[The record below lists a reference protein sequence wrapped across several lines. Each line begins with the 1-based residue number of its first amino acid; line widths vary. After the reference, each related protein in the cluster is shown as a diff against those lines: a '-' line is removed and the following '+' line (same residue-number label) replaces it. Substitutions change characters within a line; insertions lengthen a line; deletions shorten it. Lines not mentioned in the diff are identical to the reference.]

1 MIYELIEQKVRR
13 PERVVLT
20 GRSRPDNMR
29 AYLDRAEPVLE
40 KKARV
45 LWKAMKDA
53 ITERDVEYI
62 RQTGYV
68 QQGLIDAWNVLV
80 TEWVEAAL
88 EPDWKKAVESA
99 GNSMFAA
106 LNRTR
111 KAAEFN
117 SVHSNI
123 LKWMAER
130 GGILIRELTE
140 GQAKTINALL
150 RHQVF
155 QGMTSNYQLASMLRS
170 FIGLLSREAQAVAN
184 YRAELMAQGLA
195 QEKIEKLVE
204 KYSMFLLKARAKR
217 IARTELAS
225 AYNFGQWE
233 SLRQMRESGL
243 VDEIE
248 KEWITAE
255 DERTCP
261 ICAELDGEKVGHN
274 EAFSI
279 GEMHPPAHVQC
290 RCSLGYSAVRR

>member
-1 MIYELIEQKVRR
+1 MIYELIEQKIRR
-13 PERVVLT
+13 PEQIILT
-20 GRSRPDNMR
+20 GRNHPGGMLS
-29 AYLDRAEPVLE
+29 YLKTAEARLE

-45 LWKAMKDA
+45 LWKAMKEA
-53 ITERDVEYI
+53 VTENDIEYI
-62 RQTGYV
+62 RQTGSV
-68 QQGLIDAWNVLV
+68 RPGLNDAWNVVV

-106 LNRTR
+106 LNRSR

-155 QGMTSNYQLASMLRS
+155 QGITSNYQLSRMLLS
-170 FIGLLSREAQAVAN
+170 FVGLLQKEAIAVAN
-184 YRAELMAQGLA
+184 YRMELISQGVTLK
-195 QEKIEKLVE
+195 KIDGLVE
-204 KYSMFLLKARAKR
+204 IYARSLLKNRAKR
-217 IARTELAS
+217 IARTELCS

-233 SLRQMRESGL
+233 SLRQMREAGL
-243 VDEIE
+243 VDEVE
-248 KEWITAE
+248 KEWLTAD

-261 ICAELDGEKVGHN
+261 ICAELDGEKVRHD
-274 EAFSI
+274 EQFSS
-279 GEMHPPAHVQC
+279 GQLHPPAHVQC
-290 RCSLGYSAVRR
+290 RCSLGYSALRR

>member
-1 MIYELIEQKVRR
+1 MIFEMIEQKVRR
-13 PERVVLT
+13 PERIILT
-20 GRSRPDNMR
+20 GRNKPGALR
-29 AYLDRAEPVLE
+29 AYLGRSEPILKRKVS
-40 KKARV
+40 A

-53 ITERDVEYI
+53 VTEKDIEYI

-68 QQGLIDAWNVLV
+68 QQGLIDAWGVV
-80 TEWVEAAL
+80 AAEWVEAAL
-88 EPDWKKAVESA
+88 EPAWKKAVESA
-99 GNSMFAA
+99 GNSMLEA
-106 LNRTR
+106 LNRSR

-155 QGMTSNYQLASMLRS
+155 QGITSNYQLSRMVLS

-184 YRAELMAQGLA
+184 YRAELMAQQIA
-195 QEKIEKLVE
+195 QEKIDQLAQ
-204 KYSMFLLKARAKR
+204 KYAQFLLKNRAKR
-217 IARTELAS
+217 IARTELCS

-233 SLRQMRESGL
+233 SLRQMREAGL
-243 VDEIE
+243 VDEVE
-248 KEWITAE
+248 KEWLTAD

-261 ICAELDGEKVGHN
+261 ICAELDGEKVRHD
-274 EAFSI
+274 EQFSS
-279 GEMHPPAHVQC
+279 GQLHPPAHVQC
-290 RCSLGYSAVRR
+290 RCSLGYSALRR

>member
-1 MIYELIEQKVRR
+1 MIYESIAQKVRR
-13 PERVVLT
+13 PERIVLT

-53 ITERDVEYI
+53 ITERDIEYI

-68 QQGLIDAWNVLV
+68 QQGLIDAWKVLV
-80 TEWVEAAL
+80 NEWAEAAL
-88 EPDWKKAVESA
+88 VPAWNNAIESA
-99 GNSMFAA
+99 GKNMFEA
-106 LNRTR
+106 LNRTS
-111 KAAEFN
+111 KAPEFN
-117 SVHSNI
+117 LIHSNI

-130 GGILIRELTE
+130 GGILIQELAE
-140 GQAKTINALL
+140 SQAKTINTLL

-155 QGMTSNYQLASMLRS
+155 QGITSNYQLASMLRS
-170 FIGLLSREAQAVAN
+170 FVGLLSREAQAVAN
-184 YRAELMAQGLA
+184 YQAELLAQGLA

-204 KYSMFLLKARAKR
+204 KYSMSLLKARAKR
-217 IARTELAS
+217 IARTELCS

-261 ICAELDGEKVGHN
+261 VCAGLDGEKVGH
-274 EAFSI
+274 EELFSS
-279 GEMHPPAHVQC
+279 GHLHPPAHVQC
-290 RCSLGYSAVRR
+290 RCSLGYSARRR